1 MTAKH
6 DAEMDT
12 FQNDLLES
20 VKQMKNNE
28 AARVTEVE
36 LTPVASLRARMGLS
50 QTQFARLLGVSVRT
64 LQQWEQ
70 GRRHPTG
77 PARRLLAIAEK
88 RPEVLLEE
96 S

>member
-6 DAEMDT
+6 DTEMET

-20 VKQMKNNE
+20 VKQMKKGE
-28 AARVTEVE
+28 ATRVTEVG

-88 RPEVLLEE
+88 RPDVLLEE

>member
-1 MTAKH
+1 
-6 DAEMDT
+6 
-12 FQNDLLES
+12 
-20 VKQMKNNE
+20 
-28 AARVTEVE
+28 
-36 LTPVASLRARMGLS
+36 MGLS
-50 QTQFARLLGVSVRT
+50 QTQFARLLGVSIRT

-88 RPEVLLEE
+88 RPDVLLEE

>member
-6 DAEMDT
+6 DTEMET

-20 VKQMKNNE
+20 VKQMKKGE
-28 AARVTEVE
+28 ATRVTEVE

-88 RPEVLLEE
+88 RPDVLLEE